1 MEQTIHTEAAAHS
14 LSDIDRII
22 GFWREAGEKD
32 LWFRKDEAFDGIF
45 RERFMHLHHAAARRE
60 LDAWADSPEGLLA
73 LLILLDQFP
82 RNMFR
87 STPAAFGT
95 DDLAL
100 SIARRA
106 LDQKF
111 DIELDDDARGFL
123 YMPFMHS
130 EVAADQERCVDL
142 FRSLPN
148 EEGLK
153 YAIEHR
159 DIIAKFG
166 RFPHR
171 NRILAREST
180 EAEKEFLKSHAGYGQ

>member
-1 MEQTIHTEAAAHS
+1 MAEAWVGDV
-14 LSDIDRII
+14 LD
-22 GFWREAGEKD
+22 FWFKE
-32 LWFRKDEAFDGIF
+32 LTRKDWFEGGT
-45 RERFMHLHHAAARRE
+45 E
-60 LDAWADSPEGLLA
+60 LDEKIRNRFLA
-73 LLILLDQFP
+73 LYERLKVELEAKNISDAKTALAAVIVFDQFP

-100 SIARRA
+100 AIARRA
-106 LDQKF
+106 LDHKF

-171 NRILAREST
+171 NRILARENT